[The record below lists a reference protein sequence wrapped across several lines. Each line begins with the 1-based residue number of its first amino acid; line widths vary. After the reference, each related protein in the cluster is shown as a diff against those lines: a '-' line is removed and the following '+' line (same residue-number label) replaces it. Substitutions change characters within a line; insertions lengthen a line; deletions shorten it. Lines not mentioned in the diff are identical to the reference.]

1 MAGLQHFVGSWQETE
16 KEGFEEM
23 ATALGL
29 PADKKQMYQDAR
41 TAISYAV
48 SGDTVTINVG
58 LVGAPGGREFTF
70 KLGENYDS
78 ADLDGSP
85 MKSLVN
91 LEGDKLV
98 EKHTNQNLHGAEMNI
113 TRWIEGDKMMVQTTC
128 NGLSMMSKYS
138 KAD

>member
-1 MAGLQHFVGSWQETE
+1 MTVSYSPFDT
-16 KEGFEEM
+16 F
-23 ATALGL
+23 TGL

-58 LVGAPGGREFTF
+58 LVGAHGGREFTF

-85 MKSLVN
+85 MKVSVLPLVF
-91 LEGDKLV
+91 
-98 EKHTNQNLHGAEMNI
+98 I
-113 TRWIEGDKMMVQTTC
+113 
-128 NGLSMMSKYS
+128 
-138 KAD
+138 